1 MVGLGKVGRA
11 PNPRAGRISETLEWL
26 GWERWGEPQIHV
38 QERSQKPWNGWV
50 GKGGE
55 SPKSTCR
62 NDLRNPGM
70 VGLGKV
76 GRTKKPWNGW
86 VGHPWEEPQIHLWE
100 EPKSPGMV
108 GLRKVFDEE
117 GKNVTPQPL
126 FQPDPN
132 AARQEKTH
140 GSSLWT
146 SPQDTSPPKPG
157 LDEAEPEEDADLSL
171 SGKEHP
177 QQLDAALTEAELEQ
191 VVEVL
196 LTETDTRWM
205 LDLPTAL
212 VSTEAEEAPRV
223 LERNKIYTELCE
235 AKIDSEYFEEKIA
248 QTFSG
253 AAKTKEVQCETI
265 TVAEKGVVV
274 TPWDLD
280 HPLDASGAEPAETEG
295 PKTPAG
301 TSSTSLTAGEQ
312 GRPGAVPSATDSAA
326 PARSPEE
333 QECHSGAI
341 LTSAKLQQDLVVMER
356 ILMENIFQPKLAVYR
371 QIPVLIEPVV
381 TSDTEV
387 EEDEEEEEDEDED
400 EEEAAEAAEGPAE
413 EAGPR
418 LELLWSFRCDL
429 TRGHS
434 VSSMSWNK
442 ANPDLL
448 AVGYREFVSRGKKK
462 GLACCWSLKN
472 PMWPERIFRCEHGVT
487 AVDFSRAR
495 PHLLAVG
502 TASGRVAVY
511 DVRSRQDTA
520 LLDSSASLNKHKG
533 PVWQLKWVEQEGGAT
548 AGDKEERLMC
558 ISGDGRMTQ
567 WFIQQ
572 RLDCSDV
579 MQIKRTESEKKKLP
593 GERERKSEGPISQQ
607 AAGMCF
613 DFHPK
618 DTDIFLAGTEE
629 GHIYCCSCSGK
640 EQILGTYRG
649 HEGPVY
655 KVAWNPTS
663 TDMFLSCS
671 ADWSILLWHRDSHTP
686 LLTFTSV
693 TAVVHD
699 IKWSPHSALIF
710 AAVNEQRVEI
720 WDLSV
725 SIFDPVLCCAGSPE
739 GTLSSL
745 LFARNAECLLLGDSR
760 GQVGVWL
767 LPSLAVPSSEQVGS
781 LYDIVAPAGA
791 VKQ

>member
-1 MVGLGKVGRA
+1 MQGPRPPRAWPGGSRAPSSRRTSTASLASLGKAPRSGAHVG
-11 PNPRAGRISETLEWL
+11 
-26 GWERWGEPQIHV
+26 
-38 QERSQKPWNGWV
+38 SQGA
-50 GKGGE
+50 
-55 SPKSTCR
+55 
-62 NDLRNPGM
+62 L
-70 VGLGKV
+70 
-76 GRTKKPWNGW
+76 
-86 VGHPWEEPQIHLWE
+86 Q
-100 EPKSPGMV
+100 
-108 GLRKVFDEE
+108 VFDEE

-126 FQPDPN
+126 FHPDPN

-140 GSSLWT
+140 GSST
-146 SPQDTSPPKPG
+146 PPAKPG
-157 LDEAEPEEDADLSL
+157 SDETEPPEDPALSL
-171 SGKEHP
+171 SGME
-177 QQLDAALTEAELEQ
+177 AALTEAELEQ
-191 VVEVL
+191 RVEVL
-196 LTETDTRWM
+196 LAETDTLWM
-205 LDLPTAL
+205 LHLPPAL
-212 VSTEAEEAPRV
+212 LSTEALEAPRV
-223 LERNKIYTELCE
+223 LERNKIYAEICE
-235 AKIDSEYFEEKIA
+235 AKIGSEYFEEKIV
-248 QTFSG
+248 QTISG
-253 AAKTKEVQCETI
+253 AAKTKEVQCESI
-265 TVAEKGVVV
+265 TVAEKGMMV
-274 TPWDLD
+274 TPWDLGNA
-280 HPLDASGAEPAETEG
+280 LDASGTEPAEAEE
-295 PKTPAG
+295 PESPAG
-301 TSSTSLTAGEQ
+301 KSSKSPTAEEQ
-312 GRPGAVPSATDSAA
+312 GEAGAVPSATESAA
-326 PARSPEE
+326 PASSPEE

-387 EEDEEEEEDEDED
+387 EEDEEDEDDEE
-400 EEEAAEAAEGPAE
+400 EEEAAEPAESPAEG
-413 EAGPR
+413 AGPR
-418 LELLWSFRCDL
+418 LELLWSYRCDL

-434 VSSMSWNK
+434 VSSMAWNK

-448 AVGYREFVSRGKKK
+448 AVGYRQFLSRDQKK

-487 AVDFSRAR
+487 AVDFSLAR

-502 TASGRVAVY
+502 TASGRVAIY

-533 PVWQLKWVEQEGGAT
+533 PVWQLRWVEQDRDAA

-558 ISGDGRMTQ
+558 ISGDGRVTQ

-613 DFHPK
+613 DFHPE
-618 DTDIFLAGTEE
+618 DADIFLAGTEE

-663 TDMFLSCS
+663 TNMFLSCS

-693 TAVVHD
+693 TAFVHD
-699 IKWSPHSALIF
+699 IQWAPQSALLF
-710 AAVNEQRVEI
+710 AAVNEKRVEI

-725 SIFDPVLCCAGSPE
+725 SIFDPVLSCAASPE
-739 GTLSSL
+739 GNLSSL
-745 LFARNAECLLLGDSR
+745 LFARNAECLLLGDSC
-760 GQVGVWL
+760 GQVGVWQL
-767 LPSLAVPSSEQVGS
+767 HSLAVPSTDQVGS
-781 LYDIVAPAGA
+781 LCDIIAPAGA
-791 VKQ
+791 L

>member
-1 MVGLGKVGRA
+1 MQGPRPPRAWPGASRAPGSRRASTASSASLGKA
-11 PNPRAGRISETLEWL
+11 PQSGTRGGTQGA
-26 GWERWGEPQIHV
+26 PQ
-38 QERSQKPWNGWV
+38 
-50 GKGGE
+50 
-55 SPKSTCR
+55 
-62 NDLRNPGM
+62 
-70 VGLGKV
+70 
-76 GRTKKPWNGW
+76 
-86 VGHPWEEPQIHLWE
+86 
-100 EPKSPGMV
+100 
-108 GLRKVFDEE
+108 VFDEE

-140 GSSLWT
+140 GSST
-146 SPQDTSPPKPG
+146 ATTKPG
-157 LDEAEPEEDADLSL
+157 LDETEAQQDPALILSEQDEDEE
-171 SGKEHP
+171 
-177 QQLDAALTEAELEQ
+177 AALTEAELEQ
-191 VVEVL
+191 RVEVEL
-196 LTETDTRWM
+196 VETSTLWM
-205 LDLPTAL
+205 LHLPTAL

-223 LERNKIYTELCE
+223 LERNKIYTEICE
-235 AKIDSEYFEEKIA
+235 AKIGSEYFEEKIV
-248 QTFSG
+248 QTFCG
-253 AAKTKEVQCETI
+253 AAKTKEVQCDTI
-265 TVAEKGVVV
+265 TVAHKGVTV

-280 HPLDASGAEPAETEG
+280 NPLDVSEPAETQEAES
-295 PKTPAG
+295 PAG
-301 TSSTSLTAGEQ
+301 KSSKSPKAGEQ
-312 GRPGAVPSATDSAA
+312 DQPGAVPSATESAG

-333 QECHSGAI
+333 QEPQSGAI
-341 LTSAKLQQDLVVMER
+341 LSSAKLQQDLVVMER

-371 QIPVLIEPVV
+371 QIPVLIEPAVS
-381 TSDTEV
+381 SDTEADED
-387 EEDEEEEEDEDED
+387 EEDEED
-400 EEEAAEAAEGPAE
+400 EEQQEEQEEAAEGPAE
-413 EAGPR
+413 GAGPR
-418 LELLWSFRCDL
+418 LELLWSYRCDL

-434 VSSMSWNK
+434 VSSMAWNK
-442 ANPDLL
+442 ENPDLL
-448 AVGYREFVSRGKKK
+448 AVGYREFVPRGRKK

-472 PMWPERIFRCEHGVT
+472 PMWPERVFRCDHGVT
-487 AVDFSRAR
+487 AVDFSLAR

-502 TASGRVAVY
+502 TAGGRVAVY

-533 PVWQLKWVEQEGGAT
+533 PVWQLKWVEQEGG
-548 AGDKEERLMC
+548 DREERLMC

-649 HEGPVY
+649 HKGPVY
-655 KVAWNPTS
+655 KVAWNPSS

-693 TAVVHD
+693 TAFVHD
-699 IKWSPHSALIF
+699 IKWAPQSPLIF
-710 AAVNEQRVEI
+710 AAVNEERVEI

-745 LFARNAECLLLGDSR
+745 LFARNAECLLLGDSC

-767 LPSLAVPSSEQVGS
+767 LPSLAVPSTEQVGS
-781 LYDIVAPAGA
+781 LYDIVASARA
-791 VKQ
+791 V

>member
-1 MVGLGKVGRA
+1 MQGPRPPRAWPGASGAPSPRRASTASSGASLGKE
-11 PNPRAGRISETLEWL
+11 PRAWL
-26 GWERWGEPQIHV
+26 LGGSQGAPQ
-38 QERSQKPWNGWV
+38 
-50 GKGGE
+50 
-55 SPKSTCR
+55 
-62 NDLRNPGM
+62 
-70 VGLGKV
+70 
-76 GRTKKPWNGW
+76 
-86 VGHPWEEPQIHLWE
+86 
-100 EPKSPGMV
+100 
-108 GLRKVFDEE
+108 VFDEE

-132 AARQEKTH
+132 AARPH
-140 GSSLWT
+140 GSSLWA
-146 SPQDTSPPKPG
+146 SPQDTAPAKPG
-157 LDEAEPEEDADLSL
+157 LDETEPEEEADLSL
-171 SGKEHP
+171 SE
-177 QQLDAALTEAELEQ
+177 QEEEDEEEEEEAALTEAELAQ

-212 VSTEAEEAPRV
+212 VSTEAEEAARV

-235 AKIDSEYFEEKIA
+235 AKIDSEYFEEKIV

-253 AAKTKEVQCETI
+253 AAKTKEVQCEPI

-280 HPLDASGAEPAETEG
+280 HPLDAPGAEPAETEG
-295 PKTPAG
+295 AKTPAG
-301 TSSTSLTAGEQ
+301 TSSTSLTAG
-312 GRPGAVPSATDSAA
+312 AVPSAT
-326 PARSPEE
+326 
-333 QECHSGAI
+333 
-341 LTSAKLQQDLVVMER
+341 
-356 ILMENIFQPKLAVYR
+356 
-371 QIPVLIEPVV
+371 EPVV
-381 TSDTEV
+381 TSDTEG
-387 EEDEEEEEDEDED
+387 EEDEEEEEEEDEDED

-418 LELLWSFRCDL
+418 LELLWSYRCDL

-462 GLACCWSLKN
+462 GLVCCWSLKN

-487 AVDFSRAR
+487 AVDFCRAR

-533 PVWQLKWVEQEGGAT
+533 PVWQLKWVEQEEGAT
-548 AGDKEERLMC
+548 GGDKEERLMC

-655 KVAWNPTS
+655 KVAWNPSS

-699 IKWSPHSALIF
+699 IKWAPHSALIF
-710 AAVNEQRVEI
+710 AAVNEKRVEI
-720 WDLSV
+720 WDLRV

-745 LFARNAECLLLGDSR
+745 LFATNAECLLLGDSR

-767 LPSLAVPSSEQVGS
+767 LPSLPGPSAQQVGS

>member
-1 MVGLGKVGRA
+1 MQGPRPPRARPGASRAPSPRGASTASSASLGKA
-11 PNPRAGRISETLEWL
+11 PQGGVL
-26 GWERWGEPQIHV
+26 GGSQGAPQ
-38 QERSQKPWNGWV
+38 
-50 GKGGE
+50 
-55 SPKSTCR
+55 
-62 NDLRNPGM
+62 
-70 VGLGKV
+70 
-76 GRTKKPWNGW
+76 
-86 VGHPWEEPQIHLWE
+86 
-100 EPKSPGMV
+100 
-108 GLRKVFDEE
+108 VFDEE

-132 AARQEKTH
+132 AARTRHRPSPAWMRQSLRKTQI
-140 GSSLWT
+140 SACL
-146 SPQDTSPPKPG
+146 
-157 LDEAEPEEDADLSL
+157 EE
-171 SGKEHP
+171 EEE
-177 QQLDAALTEAELEQ
+177 AALTEAELEQ

-205 LDLPTAL
+205 LHLPTAL

-235 AKIDSEYFEEKIA
+235 AKIDSEYFEEKIV

-295 PKTPAG
+295 PKSPAG

-381 TSDTEV
+381 TSDTEA

-400 EEEAAEAAEGPAE
+400 
-413 EAGPR
+413 
-418 LELLWSFRCDL
+418 LLWSYRCDL

-495 PHLLAVG
+495 PQLLAVG

-511 DVRSRQDTA
+511 DVRGRQDTA
-520 LLDSSASLNKHKG
+520 LLDSSACLNKHKG

-593 GERERKSEGPISQQ
+593 GERERKCEGPISQQ

-699 IKWSPHSALIF
+699 ISWAPHSALIF
-710 AAVNEQRVEI
+710 AAVNEKRVEI

-725 SIFDPVLCCAGSPE
+725 SIFDPVLCCAASPE
-739 GTLSSL
+739 GNLSSL

-767 LPSLAVPSSEQVGS
+767 LPSLAVPSSEQVWPCPQGLGS
-781 LYDIVAPAGA
+781 VPSQATPGNTQPGNAAIGGVTIPG
-791 VKQ
+791 

>member
-1 MVGLGKVGRA
+1 
-11 PNPRAGRISETLEWL
+11 
-26 GWERWGEPQIHV
+26 
-38 QERSQKPWNGWV
+38 
-50 GKGGE
+50 
-55 SPKSTCR
+55 
-62 NDLRNPGM
+62 
-70 VGLGKV
+70 
-76 GRTKKPWNGW
+76 
-86 VGHPWEEPQIHLWE
+86 
-100 EPKSPGMV
+100 
-108 GLRKVFDEE
+108 
-117 GKNVTPQPL
+117 
-126 FQPDPN
+126 
-132 AARQEKTH
+132 
-140 GSSLWT
+140 
-146 SPQDTSPPKPG
+146 
-157 LDEAEPEEDADLSL
+157 
-171 SGKEHP
+171 
-177 QQLDAALTEAELEQ
+177 
-191 VVEVL
+191 
-196 LTETDTRWM
+196 
-205 LDLPTAL
+205 
-212 VSTEAEEAPRV
+212 
-223 LERNKIYTELCE
+223 ERNKIYAEICE
-235 AKIDSEYFEEKIA
+235 AKIGSEYFEEKIV

-265 TVAEKGVVV
+265 TVAEKGKPG
-274 TPWDLD
+274 TDKKHFLLP
-280 HPLDASGAEPAETEG
+280 PLSRQHG
-295 PKTPAG
+295 PVGLHDPCGSTPAWNTPG
-301 TSSTSLTAGEQ
+301 LCNSASSITLAE
-312 GRPGAVPSATDSAA
+312 SAA

-381 TSDTEV
+381 TSDTKVEED
-387 EEDEEEEEDEDED
+387 EEDEEEEQ
-400 EEEAAEAAEGPAE
+400 EEAAEPAESPAEG
-413 EAGPR
+413 AGPR
-418 LELLWSFRCDL
+418 LELLWSYRCDL

-434 VSSMSWNK
+434 VSSMAWNK

-487 AVDFSRAR
+487 AVDFSLAR

-533 PVWQLKWVEQEGGAT
+533 PVWQLQWVEQEGG

-579 MQIKRTESEKKKLP
+579 MQIKRTESEKKKSP

-686 LLTFTSV
+686 RLTFTSV
-693 TAVVHD
+693 TAFVHD
-699 IKWSPHSALIF
+699 IKWAPQSALIF
-710 AAVNEQRVEI
+710 AAVNEKRVEI

-725 SIFDPVLCCAGSPE
+725 SIFDPVLSYAASPE
-739 GTLSSL
+739 GNLSSL
-745 LFARNAECLLLGDSR
+745 LFARNAECLLLGDSC

-767 LPSLAVPSSEQVGS
+767 LPSLAVPSADQVWLCSPGRGS
-781 LYDIVAPAGA
+781 FP
-791 VKQ
+791 

>member
-1 MVGLGKVGRA
+1 MQGPRPPRAWPGASGAPSPRRASTASSGASLGKE
-11 PNPRAGRISETLEWL
+11 PRARLL
-26 GWERWGEPQIHV
+26 GGSQGAPQ
-38 QERSQKPWNGWV
+38 
-50 GKGGE
+50 
-55 SPKSTCR
+55 
-62 NDLRNPGM
+62 
-70 VGLGKV
+70 
-76 GRTKKPWNGW
+76 
-86 VGHPWEEPQIHLWE
+86 
-100 EPKSPGMV
+100 
-108 GLRKVFDEE
+108 VFDEE

-132 AARQEKTH
+132 AARPH
-140 GSSLWT
+140 GSSLWA
-146 SPQDTSPPKPG
+146 SPQDTAPAKPG
-157 LDEAEPEEDADLSL
+157 LDETEPEEEADLSL
-171 SGKEHP
+171 SAE
-177 QQLDAALTEAELEQ
+177 QDEEDEEEEEEEAALTEAELAQ

-212 VSTEAEEAPRV
+212 VSTEAEEAARV

-235 AKIDSEYFEEKIA
+235 AKIDSEYFEEKIV

-253 AAKTKEVQCETI
+253 AAKTKEVQCEPI

-280 HPLDASGAEPAETEG
+280 HPLDAPGAEPAETEG
-295 PKTPAG
+295 ARTPAG
-301 TSSTSLTAGEQ
+301 TSSTSLTA
-312 GRPGAVPSATDSAA
+312 GAVPSATDSAA
-326 PARSPEE
+326 PARSPGE
-333 QECHSGAI
+333 QECPSGAI

-356 ILMENIFQPKLAVYR
+356 ILMENIFQPQLAVYR

-381 TSDTEV
+381 TSDTEG
-387 EEDEEEEEDEDED
+387 EEDEEEEEEEDEDED

-418 LELLWSFRCDL
+418 LELLWSYRCDL
-429 TRGHS
+429 TRAHS

-462 GLACCWSLKN
+462 GLVCCWSLKN

-487 AVDFSRAR
+487 AVDFCRAR

-511 DVRSRQDTA
+511 DVRSRHDTA

-533 PVWQLKWVEQEGGAT
+533 PVWQLKWVEQEEGAT

-579 MQIKRTESEKKKLP
+579 MQIKRAESEKKKLP

-655 KVAWNPTS
+655 KVAWNPSS

-671 ADWSILLWHRDSHTP
+671 ADWSILLWHRDSHAP

-699 IKWSPHSALIF
+699 IKWAPHSALIF
-710 AAVNEQRVEI
+710 AAVNEERVEI
-720 WDLSV
+720 WDLRV

-745 LFARNAECLLLGDSR
+745 LFATNAECLLLGDSH

-767 LPSLAVPSSEQVGS
+767 LPSLPGPSAQQVGS

>member
-1 MVGLGKVGRA
+1 MCNSAFWDLLCSQHDFPAGLEQ
-11 PNPRAGRISETLEWL
+11 PRCCLCSPAE
-26 GWERWGEPQIHV
+26 Q
-38 QERSQKPWNGWV
+38 QE
-50 GKGGE
+50 
-55 SPKSTCR
+55 
-62 NDLRNPGM
+62 
-70 VGLGKV
+70 
-76 GRTKKPWNGW
+76 
-86 VGHPWEEPQIHLWE
+86 EEE
-100 EPKSPGMV
+100 E
-108 GLRKVFDEE
+108 EE
-117 GKNVTPQPL
+117 
-126 FQPDPN
+126 
-132 AARQEKTH
+132 
-140 GSSLWT
+140 
-146 SPQDTSPPKPG
+146 
-157 LDEAEPEEDADLSL
+157 
-171 SGKEHP
+171 
-177 QQLDAALTEAELEQ
+177 AALTEAELEQ

-205 LDLPTAL
+205 LHLPTAL

-235 AKIDSEYFEEKIA
+235 AKIDSEYFEEKIV

-253 AAKTKEVQCETI
+253 AAKTKEVQCEPI
-265 TVAEKGVVV
+265 TVAEKG
-274 TPWDLD
+274 
-280 HPLDASGAEPAETEG
+280 
-295 PKTPAG
+295 K
-301 TSSTSLTAGEQ
+301 
-312 GRPGAVPSATDSAA
+312 PGADKREFLLPSLSKRSLNFHFQSLECRQDTEPKPQQGQAA
-326 PARSPEE
+326 HLSQLGLSPEE

-341 LTSAKLQQDLVVMER
+341 LASAKLQQDLVVMER

-371 QIPVLIEPVV
+371 QIPILHLCILEPVV

-387 EEDEEEEEDEDED
+387 EEDEEEEEEEEEEDED

-418 LELLWSFRCDL
+418 LELLWSYRCDL
-429 TRGHS
+429 TRAHS

-462 GLACCWSLKN
+462 GLVCCWSLKN

-487 AVDFSRAR
+487 AVDFCRAR

-502 TASGRVAVY
+502 TASGRVAIY

-533 PVWQLKWVEQEGGAT
+533 AVWQLKWVEQEEGAT
-548 AGDKEERLMC
+548 GGDKEERLMC

-618 DTDIFLAGTEE
+618 DTDIFLVGTEE

-693 TAVVHD
+693 TAFVHD
-699 IKWSPHSALIF
+699 IKWAPHSALIF
-710 AAVNEQRVEI
+710 AAVNEKRVEI
-720 WDLSV
+720 WDLRV
-725 SIFDPVLCCAGSPE
+725 SIFEPVLCCAGSPE

-767 LPSLAVPSSEQVGS
+767 LPSLAGPSAQQVRPCPQGRQSRNSRDHHSGLKVVVPALLLPHHCEFISFINEINVCMLPNRTAQMQPN
-781 LYDIVAPAGA
+781 LPCQKNA
-791 VKQ
+791 VFQL